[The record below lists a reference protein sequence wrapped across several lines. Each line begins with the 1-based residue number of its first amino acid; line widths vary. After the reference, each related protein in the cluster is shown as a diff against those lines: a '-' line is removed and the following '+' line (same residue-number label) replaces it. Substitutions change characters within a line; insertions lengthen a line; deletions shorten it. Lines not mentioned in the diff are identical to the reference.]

1 MSSIRFRRS
10 VSALVLMGALL
21 PLSDLRA
28 APSRDRS
35 AVVRRPSAMQLL
47 ERQLSSLWGGIAGLW
62 EKMGPRIDDNG
73 FLWRI
78 ESESEFS
85 GREDIPQKPLS

>member
-1 MSSIRFRRS
+1 MSSVCFRRS

-21 PLSDLRA
+21 PLSDLDA

-35 AVVRRPSAMQLL
+35 AVRRPSAVQLL

-62 EKMGPRIDDNG
+62 DKMGPRIDDNG

-78 ESESEFS
+78 ESESELS

>member
-1 MSSIRFRRS
+1 MPSVRFRRS

-21 PLSDLRA
+21 PLSDLHA

-35 AVVRRPSAMQLL
+35 AVRKPSAVQLL
-47 ERQLSSLWGGIAGLW
+47 ERQLSSFWGGIASLW

-78 ESESEFS
+78 ESESEIS
-85 GREDIPQKPLS
+85 GREDIPKKPLS